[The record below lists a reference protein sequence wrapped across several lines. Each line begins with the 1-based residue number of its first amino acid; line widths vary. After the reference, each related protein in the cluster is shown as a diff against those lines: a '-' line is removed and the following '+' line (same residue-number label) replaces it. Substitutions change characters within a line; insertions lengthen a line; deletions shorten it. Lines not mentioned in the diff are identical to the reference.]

1 MNLASHPAPVQ
12 PRYRPT
18 IATQIAHHGPQL
30 GYLAQ
35 FLTERQYSDAS
46 REKILDHAGDLSRVP
61 DPSSPVWRALGDH
74 ARAAAVLAKG
84 HVEARTRALW
94 AARNADRLDAPLTPA
109 RAFHDAVLDSLL

>member
-35 FLTERQYSDAS
+35 FLAERNYTGAS
-46 REKILDHAGDLSRVP
+46 RERILDHAGDLARVP

-74 ARAAAVLAKG
+74 AHAQAMLAKG
-84 HVEARTRALW
+84 SAEARTRAVW
-94 AARNADRLDAPLTPA
+94 AARNADRLDAPTT
-109 RAFHDAVLDSLL
+109 RDWILDSLL